1 MSEFLLPI
9 AARIVTI
16 TPKALFM
23 DASIIRQLR
32 KIVGNEAVLD
42 RPEEL
47 MLYEYDAGVD
57 KGRPGAVVMPLN
69 TEQVSQVMRLAC
81 QHKIPVV
88 PRGAGTGLS
97 GGAIARKES
106 IVLGFARMNKVLE
119 IDTAN
124 QRAVVQPGVVNLELS
139 NATAKYG
146 YYYAPDPSSQKACT
160 IGGNVAENSG
170 GPHTLALG
178 VTVNHITGLKVVLP
192 NGRIVELGGK
202 AQDSCGIDLTG
213 FFVGSEGTLA
223 VTTEIIV
230 KLTKLPER
238 VATLLAI
245 FNTVDDAAKT
255 VVALTQSGITPAAL
269 EMLDAWMLRTVEAA
283 VHAGYPLDAA
293 AVLLIELEGMNEVV
307 EEQAVA
313 VEAVCLKQNG
323 REVRRAKNE
332 QERQL
337 LWLGRKT
344 AFGAIGR
351 VSSSYYTQD
360 GVIPRTK
367 IPAVL
372 AEIERIGNAYGLII
386 GNVFH
391 AGDGNLHP
399 LILFNGRDPEQFKAS
414 RNASKEIMKYV
425 LSVGGSI
432 TGEHGVGMEKMN
444 LMPSMFTDD
453 DLDVMIRLRN
463 SFNPDSILNP
473 QKMLPETRTCR
484 EITGP

>member
-1 MSEFLLPI
+1 
-9 AARIVTI
+9 
-16 TPKALFM
+16 M
-23 DASIIRQLR
+23 DSSVIRQLR
-32 KIVGNEAVLD
+32 RIVGRDAVLD

-57 KGRPGAVVMPLN
+57 KGHPGAVVFPQN
-69 TEQVSQVMRLAC
+69 TEQVSRVMRLASEN
-81 QHKIPVV
+81 KIPVV

-97 GGAIARKES
+97 GGAIARQES
-106 IVLGFARMNKVLE
+106 IVLAFARMNKILE
-119 IDTAN
+119 IDVAN

-139 NATAKYG
+139 NATAPYG

-178 VTVNHITGLKVVLP
+178 VTVNHVTGLRIVLP
-192 NGRIVELGGK
+192 DGKIVELGGK
-202 AQDSCGIDLTG
+202 AQDSCGLDLTG

-230 KLTKLPER
+230 KLTKLPEA

-245 FNTVDDAAKT
+245 FNTVDDAANT
-255 VVALTQSGITPAAL
+255 VVAITQSGITPAAV
-269 EMLDAWMLRTVEAA
+269 EMMDGWMLRTVEAA

-293 AVLLIELEGMNEVV
+293 AVLLIELEGMKEAV
-307 EEQAVA
+307 EEQATA
-313 VEAVCLKQNG
+313 VEEVCVRQKG

-344 AFGAIGR
+344 AFGAVGR
-351 VSSSYYTQD
+351 ISSSYYTQD

-367 IPAVL
+367 IPATL
-372 AEIERIGNAYGLII
+372 AEIERISKVYDVII

-399 LILFNGRDPEQFKAS
+399 LIIFDIRDPKQVQNS
-414 RNASKEIMKYV
+414 RKASKEIMQYV
-425 LSVGGSI
+425 LSMGGSI

-444 LMPSMFTDD
+444 LMPAMFTED
-453 DLDVMIRLRN
+453 DLDVMLKLRN
-463 SFNPDSILNP
+463 TFNPDSILNP
-473 QKMLPETRTCR
+473 QKMLPETRPCR
-484 EITGP
+484 EITGPLPKAKVEPVTGVPV